1 MQKQLLYWCKE
12 FSQKWMKIV
21 YTVFL
26 LVEMPQHFPLD
37 SPRDDSST
45 INVEKTGECYKG
57 KMINVNIWIK
67 VQMLYY
73 CGYLHHFIC
82 LLLISS
88 LVDFLVLLLLAPYA
102 FKANDFRSCI
112 LLLRH
117 SVSRKK
123 KKTCKASKKTTRTI
137 FFSHQPNKTKEKNGR
152 KKIYLLYIVNGLCS
166 SSMESLIHDL
176 PSKIALC
183 LSQP

>member
-26 LVEMPQHFPLD
+26 RVEMPQHFPLD
-37 SPRDDSST
+37 SPRDDNST

-57 KMINVNIWIK
+57 KMMNVNIWIK

-82 LLLISS
+82 LLLNS

-102 FKANDFRSCI
+102 FKANDFRSYI

-137 FFSHQPNKTKEKNGR
+137 FFFSPTKQNKR
-152 KKIYLLYIVNGLCS
+152 KKWKKKNIFTLHCKRSV
-166 SSMESLIHDL
+166 
-176 PSKIALC
+176 
-183 LSQP
+183 